1 MWCSSCQE
9 VWNWREGEVR
19 KRKITRVEYVKYGR
33 RDAIMRKVSEQ
44 KKREILYPECRIGR
58 KRE

>member
-1 MWCSSCQE
+1 M
-9 VWNWREGEVR
+9 R

-33 RDAIMRKVSEQ
+33 RDAIIRKVSEQ
-44 KKREILYPECRIGR
+44 KRREILYPECRIGR